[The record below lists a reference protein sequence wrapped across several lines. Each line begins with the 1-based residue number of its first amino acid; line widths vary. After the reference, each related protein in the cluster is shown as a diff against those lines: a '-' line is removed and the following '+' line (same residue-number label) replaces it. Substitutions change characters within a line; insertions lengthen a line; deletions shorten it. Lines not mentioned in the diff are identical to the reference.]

1 MTKPFVFLFLF
12 IDTGEA
18 EAEEINSKLLNRES
32 GINQKARK
40 QKQIKSNNKNM
51 CLAAEYRQVHKK
63 KREKREVPKFTTIY
77 EIFHYNQTC

>member
-1 MTKPFVFLFLF
+1 MLELHLFFFKYLFFKVEMTKPFVFLFLF

-40 QKQIKSNNKNM
+40 RKQIK
-51 CLAAEYRQVHKK
+51 
-63 KREKREVPKFTTIY
+63 
-77 EIFHYNQTC
+77 